1 MKFNIWR
8 IGSIALLVLLLMT
21 IWYLSQMAESA
32 RHNVALL
39 TQEKTVMEKR
49 LSEIAMEKKKAESE
63 ISRMKDQVGDIEA
76 KVTDYENKLQTMTA
90 EMTAKDSEV
99 ARKNQEIES
108 LKRDIE
114 SYTFRIEEL
123 DKKLSKKTG
132 WLGGAEKKE
141 EPVTLKPLVITATGK
156 KGTVKVLEVNKNY
169 GFIVINA
176 GSEYGIKK
184 DDVLFVFRNKS
195 MLGRVVVEKVGEGVS
210 IAKILYKEL
219 AHTVRKGDLI
229 SY

>member
-1 MKFNIWR
+1 MKLNIWR
-8 IGSIALLVLLLMT
+8 IVGIAILVLLLMT
-21 IWYLSQMAESA
+21 TWYLSQVAESA
-32 RHNVALL
+32 KHNVALL
-39 TQEKTVMEKR
+39 TKEKVAMEKR
-49 LSEIAMEKKKAESE
+49 LSELAVEKKRAETETLKMKEE
-63 ISRMKDQVGDIEA
+63 IGAIEA
-76 KVTDYENKLQTMTA
+76 KVSDYENKLQTMTA
-90 EMTAKDSEV
+90 EMAAKDSEV
-99 ARKNQEIES
+99 TRKTQEIDS

-123 DKKLSKKTG
+123 DKKLAKKAG
-132 WLGGAEKKE
+132 WLGMAEKKE

-156 KGTVKVLEVNKNY
+156 KGTVKVVEVNKDY

-219 AHTVRKGDLI
+219 AQTVKKGDLI